1 VRKQPWKQPGVK
13 LVIFLIKIMFNKI
26 KESFYTIPV
35 GLLLFWP
42 LTTKGQEGENL
53 IPCDGADCTFND
65 LFILA
70 DNIISFLTTYIA
82 IPVATLA
89 IVIGGIMWAVNVA
102 NPAYIDKG
110 KNIIKTALVGLFIS
124 LAAWLIVK
132 FIVTLLV
139 EEGNSVLDIFG

>member
-1 VRKQPWKQPGVK
+1 
-13 LVIFLIKIMFNKI
+13 MFNKI

-42 LTTKGQEGENL
+42 SVTKGQESGEL
-53 IPCDGADCTFND
+53 IPCEGVNCTFND
-65 LFILA
+65 LFTLA
-70 DNIISFLTTYIA
+70 DNIVSFLTTYIA

-89 IVIGGIMWAVNVA
+89 IVIGGIMWAINAA

-110 KNIIKTALVGLFIS
+110 KNIIKTALTGLFIS